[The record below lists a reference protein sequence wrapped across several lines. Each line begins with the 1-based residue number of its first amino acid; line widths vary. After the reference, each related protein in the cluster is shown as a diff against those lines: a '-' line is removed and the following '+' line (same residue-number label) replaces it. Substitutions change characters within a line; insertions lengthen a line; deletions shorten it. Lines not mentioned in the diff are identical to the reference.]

1 MMTESSPLAHAS
13 GVAHASGD
21 VESSG
26 VTIGATIGDT
36 GEFALIGRI
45 TAELPE
51 SDAVLVGPGD
61 DTALIAAAS
70 GSVLATIDVLVEGT
84 HFRRDWSSAADIGH
98 KAAAASLADIAAMGG
113 VATALL
119 VGFAASADLPLD
131 WALECAAGIAAE
143 AAVVGACVV
152 GGDVVASP
160 IVTVSVT
167 VLGDMRGRTPVLRS
181 GARPGD
187 VVALAGR
194 LGWSAAG
201 LAMLSSGLS
210 APSTLVDAH
219 RRPEPPYAAGPDAA
233 AAGATAMID
242 VSDGL
247 VADARHL
254 AEASGVCVMLD
265 TSAWVIA
272 EPLAEAGLMMGVD
285 PREWMLEGGEDHGL
299 LATFPAD
306 VAVPAPFLI
315 IGSVAE
321 VGSSESAGGFPD
333 VIVNGMRRE
342 GPGGHVHFGG
352 PITE

>member
-1 MMTESSPLAHAS
+1 MTESSPLAHAS

-210 APSTLVDAH
+210 APST
-219 RRPEPPYAAGPDAA
+219 
-233 AAGATAMID
+233 TS
-242 VSDGL
+242 VS
-247 VADARHL
+247 
-254 AEASGVCVMLD
+254 SGVKFPPKIYIPKRMNMIIN
-265 TSAWVIA
+265 TAA
-272 EPLAEAGLMMGVD
+272 NKKLAISSLNVD
-285 PREWMLEGGEDHGL
+285 FKTLIITIINL
-299 LATFPAD
+299 K
-306 VAVPAPFLI
+306 FLI
-315 IGSVAE
+315 TL
-321 VGSSESAGGFPD
+321 
-333 VIVNGMRRE
+333 VNLNILNILVNLRILNALTFKRE
-342 GPGGHVHFGG
+342 A
-352 PITE
+352 

>member
-1 MMTESSPLAHAS
+1 MTESRPLA
-13 GVAHASGD
+13 D
-21 VESSG
+21 SSG
-26 VTIGATIGDT
+26 VTIGDT
-36 GEFALIGRI
+36 GEFTLIGRI
-45 TAELPE
+45 TAHLPD

-61 DTALIAAAS
+61 DTALITAAS

-119 VGFAASADLPLD
+119 VGFAAPADLPLD

-143 AAVVGACVV
+143 AAAVGACVV

-160 IVTVSVT
+160 IVTLSVT
-167 VLGDMRGRTPVLRS
+167 ALGDMQGRAPVLRS

-201 LAMLSSGLS
+201 LAMLSRGVS

-219 RRPEPPYAAGPDAA
+219 RRPEPPYLAGPVAA

-254 AEASGVCVMLD
+254 AKASGVCLILG
-265 TSAWVIA
+265 TSAWGIS
-272 EPLAEAGLMMGVD
+272 EPLAEAGLALGVD
-285 PREWMLEGGEDHGL
+285 PREWMLTGGEDHGL

-306 VAVPAPFLI
+306 VVVPPPFVI
-315 IGSVAE
+315 IGSVAD
-321 VGSSESAGGFPD
+321 VGSSESGGEFPGVMVD
-333 VIVNGMRRE
+333 GQRRE

-352 PITE
+352 LIRG